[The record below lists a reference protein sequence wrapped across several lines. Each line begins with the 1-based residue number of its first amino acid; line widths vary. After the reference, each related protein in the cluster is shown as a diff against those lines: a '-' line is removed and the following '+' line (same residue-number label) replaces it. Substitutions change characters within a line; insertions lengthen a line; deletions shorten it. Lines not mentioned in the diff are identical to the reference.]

1 MEFNTII
8 FEKNESIATVQ
19 FNRPGS
25 MNAFNLEMLNEL
37 TAVFDEIARDDS
49 IRVMILKGSDKVF
62 AAGADIRDFVHYG
75 SLEVRNY
82 IEQAHAMGVK
92 LNRMPKP
99 TIASMA
105 GLALGGG
112 CEIALGC
119 DFRIAADNCKF
130 GFPEINLGIFPAGGG
145 TQRLARV
152 VGCARAREL
161 ILTGDIID
169 SNRAEQIG
177 LVSMVVPADQL
188 EEATLKLAR
197 KLSRKPP
204 LAVAMIKDLL
214 ELSEHLDTSIGTM
227 MEREKFSVLFATEDK
242 TEGMSAFLEGRK
254 AVFKGK

>member
-1 MEFNTII
+1 MEFKTII
-8 FEKNESIATVQ
+8 FEKDEAIATVQ
-19 FNRPGS
+19 LNRPGA
-25 MNAFNLEMLNEL
+25 MNAFNLEMLTEL
-37 TAVFDEIARDDS
+37 SAVFDEISGDDS

-62 AAGADIRDFVHYG
+62 AAGADIRDFVDYG
-75 SLEVRNY
+75 PLEVRHY
-82 IEQAHAMGVK
+82 IEQAHSMGAK
-92 LNRMPKP
+92 LGHMPKP

-112 CEIALGC
+112 CEIALSC

-169 SNRAEQIG
+169 SQRAEQIG

-188 EEATLKLAR
+188 EEATQKLAR

-204 LAVAMIKDLL
+204 LAVPMIKELL
-214 ELSEHLDTSIGTM
+214 ELSEHLDTAIGTM

-254 AVFKGK
+254 ADFKGQ

>member
-1 MEFNTII
+1 MGFNTII
-8 FEKNESIATVQ
+8 FEKREKIATVQ
-19 FNRPGS
+19 LNRPEA

-37 TAVFDEIARDDS
+37 SAVFDEIASDDS
-49 IRVMILKGSDKVF
+49 VRVMILKGSDKVF
-62 AAGADIRDFVHYG
+62 AAGADIRDFVDYG
-75 SLEVRNY
+75 PLEVRHY
-82 IEQAHAMGVK
+82 IEQAHVMGSK
-92 LNRMPKP
+92 LNHMPIP

-112 CEIALGC
+112 CEIALSC
-119 DFRIAADNCKF
+119 DLRIAADNCKF

-169 SNRAEQIG
+169 SQRAEQIG
-177 LVSMVVPADQL
+177 LVSKVVPADQL
-188 EEATLKLAR
+188 EEATQKLAQ

-204 LAVAMIKDLL
+204 LAVTMIKDLL
-214 ELSEHLDTSIGTM
+214 ELSEHLDTATGTM
-227 MEREKFSVLFATEDK
+227 MEREKFSILFATEDK
-242 TEGMSAFLEGRK
+242 TEGMTAFLEGRK